1 MRTKLA
7 VIAICAACS
16 LAVAPRALEAQQP
29 GPGSAPPEMQKGSQ
43 AAGVANPQSR
53 TPSPEPQAPSP
64 TLTLA
69 DLERMALARNPTL
82 AEAQAD
88 VRASQGRKL
97 QSGLYPNPTIGYEG
111 REINTGPVYR
121 GGEHGFFVQQPIVTG
136 GKLSLS
142 RRVFA
147 TEAEQA
153 QSEAA
158 AQRQRVLNS
167 VRIAYYR
174 ALGAQ
179 ETVQLT
185 ANLADLARSAATT
198 SAELA
203 NVGQADQPDVL
214 EARVE
219 AGRARLD
226 LLAAQSNQESVWQ
239 ELAATVGDPALPMTA
254 LAGKLDDPLPVIDQD
269 QALAAILSRSPEVQ
283 TAEQGVTRAEEALKR
298 ARAEK
303 LPDVELRGGLDY
315 NRELLGLMNAPVG
328 WEGEAEVGVQIPLF
342 NRNQGNVST
351 ADAELTHARDDLER
365 VKLGLRANFAAAFHE
380 YAESAEVVRAY
391 RDQILPDAE
400 QAYGLYLAR
409 YKEMAAAYPQV
420 LIAQRTWFEL
430 REEYTGSLV
439 TEWESAVAIQGYLLT
454 DGLAAPLAPGEPA
467 TLWPG
472 VEVKP

>member
-1 MRTKLA
+1 MRRRSTSVSGWTCLI
-7 VIAICAACS
+7 VAC
-16 LAVAPRALEAQQP
+16 LTTAPRL
-29 GPGSAPPEMQKGSQ
+29 
-43 AAGVANPQSR
+43 AAGQQSVSPDTTAPKPESR
-53 TPSPEPQAPSP
+53 NPSPA
-64 TLTLA
+64 LTLA
-69 DLERMALARNPTL
+69 DLERLALAHNPTL
-82 AEAQAD
+82 PEAQAD
-88 VRASQGRKL
+88 VTASEGRRL
-97 QSGLYPNPTIGYEG
+97 QSGLYPNPAIGYEG

-121 GGEHGFFVQQPIVTG
+121 GGEHGFFVRQLIVTG
-136 GKLSLS
+136 GKPGLS

-147 TEAEQA
+147 TEEDQA
-153 QSEAA
+153 KSEAA

-174 ALGAQ
+174 ALGSQ
-179 ETVQLT
+179 EAVQL
-185 ANLADLARSAATT
+185 AGDLADLARHAAIT

-226 LLAAQSNQESVWQ
+226 LLAAQSKQESVWQ
-239 ELAATVGDPALPMTA
+239 ELAATVGDPALPMTT
-254 LAGKLDDPLPVIDQD
+254 LAGKLDDPLPELDQK
-269 QALAAILSRSPEVQ
+269 QALAAILSQSPEVR
-283 TAEQGVTRAEEALKR
+283 AAAQGVTRAEEAVKR

-315 NRELLGLMNAPVG
+315 NRELLGVMNSPVG

-342 NRNQGNVST
+342 NRNQGNIST
-351 ADAELTHARDDLER
+351 AEAELTHARQELER
-365 VKLGLRANFAAAFHE
+365 IQLGLRASFAAAFHE

-391 RDQILPDAE
+391 RGQILPDAE
-400 QAYGLYLAR
+400 QAYRLYLAK
-409 YKEMAAAYPQV
+409 YQEMAAAYPQV
-420 LIAQRTWFEL
+420 LIAQRTWFRL
-430 REEYTGSLV
+430 REEYTAALV
-439 TEWESAVAIQGYLLT
+439 TERESAVVIQGYLLT

>member
-1 MRTKLA
+1 MRTRTTSLHA
-7 VIAICAACS
+7 WTGCLIGACLSAAPP
-16 LAVAPRALEAQQP
+16 VASAQQP
-29 GPGSAPPEMQKGSQ
+29 RSAYPTAP
-43 AAGVANPQSR
+43 NPDSR
-53 TPSPEPQAPSP
+53 TAIAA
-64 TLTLA
+64 LTLA
-69 DLERMALARNPTL
+69 DLERMALAHNPTL
-82 AEAQAD
+82 PEAQSD
-88 VRASQGRKL
+88 VRASEGRKL

-121 GGEHGFFVQQPIVTG
+121 GGEHGLFVQEPIVTG
-136 GKLSLS
+136 GKLGLS
-142 RRVFA
+142 RKVFA
-147 TEAEQA
+147 KEAEQA

-179 ETVQLT
+179 ERVQLT
-185 ANLADLARSAATT
+185 SDLADLARRAATT

-226 LLAAQSNQESVWQ
+226 LLAAQSAQESVWQ
-239 ELAATVGDPALPMTA
+239 ELAATVGDPALPMST
-254 LAGKLDDPLPVIDQD
+254 LAGKLDDPLPAIDPK
-269 QALAAILSRSPEVQ
+269 QALATILSQSPEVQ
-283 TAEQGVTRAEEALKR
+283 TATEGVTRAEEALKR

-303 LPDVELRGGLDY
+303 LPDVQLRGGVDY

-342 NRNQGNVST
+342 NRNQGNVRT
-351 ADAELTHARDDLER
+351 ADAELTHAHEELER
-365 VKLGLRANFAAAFHE
+365 VQLALRSNFAAAFHD
-380 YAESAEVVRAY
+380 YSESAEVVSAY
-391 RDQILPDAE
+391 RGQILPDAE
-400 QAYGLYLAR
+400 SAYQLYLAKYR
-409 YKEMAAAYPQV
+409 EMAAAYPQV
-420 LIAQRTWFEL
+420 LIAQRTWFQL
-430 REEYTGSLV
+430 REEYTTALV
-439 TEWESAVAIQGYLLT
+439 REWESAVAIQGFLLT

>member
-1 MRTKLA
+1 MRRTLITIIVCFA
-7 VIAICAACS
+7 CAIGCCPGIATSTQEWAAKTAEIQS
-16 LAVAPRALEAQQP
+16 ASQQAGNPKPEPR
-29 GPGSAPPEMQKGSQ
+29 
-43 AAGVANPQSR
+43 N
-53 TPSPEPQAPSP
+53 PSPA
-64 TLTLA
+64 LTLA
-69 DLERMALARNPTL
+69 DLEGMALAHNPTL
-82 AEAQAD
+82 PEAQAD
-88 VRASQGRKL
+88 VRASEGRRL

-111 REINTGPVYR
+111 REINTSPVYR
-121 GGEHGFFVQQPIVTG
+121 GGEHGLFVEQPIVTG
-136 GKLSLS
+136 GKLGLS
-142 RRVFA
+142 RKVFA

-179 ETVQLT
+179 ERVELT
-185 ANLADLARSAATT
+185 SELADLARRAATT

-226 LLAAQSNQESVWQ
+226 VLAARSAQESVWQ
-239 ELAATVGDPALPMTA
+239 ELAATVGDPALPMTT
-254 LAGKLDDPLPVIDQD
+254 LAGKLDDPLPEIDPK
-269 QALAAILSRSPEVQ
+269 QALATMLSQSPEVQ
-283 TAEQGVTRAEEALKR
+283 TAMQGVTRAEEALKR
-298 ARAEK
+298 ARAER
-303 LPDVELRGGLDY
+303 LPDIQLRGGVDY
-315 NRELLGLMNAPVG
+315 NRELLGLMNSPVG

-342 NRNQGNVST
+342 NRNQGNVRT
-351 ADAELTHARDDLER
+351 AEAELTHARQELDR
-365 VKLGLRANFAAAFHE
+365 VQLALRSNFAAAFHD
-380 YAESAEVVRAY
+380 YAESAEVVSAY
-391 RDQILPDAE
+391 RDQILPDAGK
-400 QAYGLYLAR
+400 AYQLYLAKYR
-409 YKEMAAAYPQV
+409 EMAAAYPQV

-430 REEYTGSLV
+430 REEYTTALV
-439 TEWESAVAIQGYLLT
+439 AEWESAVAIQGFLLT

>member
-1 MRTKLA
+1 MAAITIWGLFPMTCALVFAPLA
-7 VIAICAACS
+7 S
-16 LAVAPRALEAQQP
+16 RAQQTVATKGNAERRDP
-29 GPGSAPPEMQKGSQ
+29 TPDSRPP
-43 AAGVANPQSR
+43 
-53 TPSPEPQAPSP
+53 TPALS
-64 TLTLA
+64 LA
-69 DLERMALARNPTL
+69 DLERMALAHNPTL
-82 AEAQAD
+82 PEAQAD
-88 VRASQGRKL
+88 VRASEGRKL

-121 GGEHGFFVQQPIVTG
+121 GGEHGLFVEQPIVTG
-136 GKLSLS
+136 GKLGLS
-142 RRVFA
+142 RKVFA

-179 ETVQLT
+179 ERLQLT
-185 ANLADLARSAATT
+185 SDLTDLARRAATT

-214 EARVE
+214 EARVD

-226 LLAAQSNQESVWQ
+226 LLAARSAQESVWQ
-239 ELAATVGDPALPMTA
+239 ELAATVGDPALPMTT
-254 LAGKLDDPLPVIDQD
+254 LAGKLDDPLPAIDPK
-269 QALAAILSRSPEVQ
+269 QAIATILSQSPEVQ
-283 TAEQGVTRAEEALKR
+283 TATEGVTRAEEALKR

-303 LPDVELRGGLDY
+303 LPDVELRGGVDY
-315 NRELLGLMNAPVG
+315 NRELFGLMNTPVG

-342 NRNQGNVST
+342 NRNQGNVR
-351 ADAELTHARDDLER
+351 AAEAELTHAREELER
-365 VKLGLRANFAAAFHE
+365 VQLALRSNFAAAFHD
-380 YAESAEVVRAY
+380 YAESAEVVSAY

-400 QAYGLYLAR
+400 KAYQLYLGKYR
-409 YKEMAAAYPQV
+409 EMAAAYPQV
-420 LIAQRTWFEL
+420 LIAQRTWFQL
-430 REEYTGSLV
+430 REEYTTALV
-439 TEWESAVAIQGYLLT
+439 TEWESAVAIQGFLLT
-454 DGLAAPLAPGEPA
+454 DGLAAPHAPGEPA